1 MSTLRLP
8 ALLLSLALFSAG
20 PALAQEK
27 ISYSVTVT
35 SPATHYAEIEATF
48 PTEGRAAIVLM
59 MPVWSP
65 GFYRVEDYAAKV
77 EDLTARSASGG
88 PLAVG
93 KPRPNR
99 WRIQTE
105 GAASVVV

>member
-1 MSTLRLP
+1 MSYLRLP
-8 ALLLSLALFSAG
+8 ALLLTLGLLSAR
-20 PALAQEK
+20 PALSQET
-27 ISYSVTVT
+27 ISYSVRVT
-35 SPATHYAEIEATF
+35 APATHYAEVEATF

-88 PLAVG
+88 PLVVG

-99 WRIQTE
+99 WRI
-105 GAASVVV
+105 